1 MIYIEP
7 YIPLV
12 AAFIIAFLVFSFL
25 NNFDFSFGKSAASRV
40 GDFASSDRRGF
51 TDKLGD
57 SLMDRLGLSSAS
69 MELNM
74 LWGQLG
80 GMYKNKTVGSV
91 VGQGVVFAG
100 LGLTF
105 MVLTN
110 NFSPTA
116 IGLLF
121 LAGYYPIMSLQ
132 GDARKV
138 REEVQRTLP
147 ESASLIAAEMM
158 AGSSA
163 ETAVTRASAL
173 PGSLSRMIN
182 DAVEQAQQGGS
193 LLFSRDG
200 IKGVLLAQLRKY
212 QLPQLDAFASQVDLV
227 ASRGSDGPAQ
237 MAEVVRGLAREYR
250 SEVTKQ
256 AEALDGKLLMPITAF
271 FFIPLLAA
279 IFIPLGVSVLQTF

>member
-1 MIYIEP
+1 MTFIEP
-7 YIPLV
+7 YIPFFV
-12 AAFIIAFLVFSFL
+12 ALIISILTFIFV
-25 NNFDFSFGKSAASRV
+25 NGFDFSFGKSAASRV
-40 GDFASSDRRGF
+40 GDFASADRRGF

-69 MELNM
+69 MELNL
-74 LWGQLG
+74 LWGKLG

-91 VGQGVVFAG
+91 VGQGLTFAG
-100 LGLTF
+100 LGIIF
-105 MVLTN
+105 MVLSN
-110 NFSPTA
+110 NYSLT
-116 IGLLF
+116 IMGLVF

-147 ESASLIAAEMM
+147 ETASLIAAEMM

-163 ETAVTRASAL
+163 ETAVTRASVL
-173 PGSLSRMIN
+173 PGSLSRMITE
-182 DAVEQAQQGGS
+182 AVEMAQQSGV
-193 LLFSRDG
+193 LLFSRDK
-200 IKGVLLAQLRKY
+200 IQGVLLAHLRKY
-212 QLPQLDAFASQVDLV
+212 QMPQLDAFASQVDLV

-256 AEALDGKLLMPITAF
+256 AEALDGKLLIPITTF

>member
-1 MIYIEP
+1 MTFIEP
-7 YIPLV
+7 YIP
-12 AAFIIAFLVFSFL
+12 VFSALVIAILAYTFL
-25 NNFDFSFGKSAASRV
+25 NGFDFSFGKSAASRV
-40 GDFASSDRRGF
+40 GDFASADRRGVA
-51 TDKLGD
+51 DKLGD
-57 SLMDRLGLSSAS
+57 GLMDKLGLSSAS
-69 MELNM
+69 MELNL
-74 LWGQLG
+74 LWGKLG

-91 VGQGVVFAG
+91 VGQGIIFSGLVFA
-100 LGLTF
+100 F
-105 MVLTN
+105 MVLSG
-110 NFSPTA
+110 NFSLTTFG
-116 IGLLF
+116 ILF

-147 ESASLIAAEMM
+147 ETASLIAAEMM

-163 ETAVTRASAL
+163 ETSVSRASVL
-173 PGSLSRMIN
+173 PGSLSRMIT
-182 DAVEQAQQGGS
+182 DAVEMAQQSGS
-193 LLFSRDG
+193 LLFSRDK
-200 IKGVLLAQLRKY
+200 IQGVLLGHLRKY
-212 QLPQLDAFASQVDLV
+212 QMPQLDAFASQVDLV

>member
-1 MIYIEP
+1 MNFIEP
-7 YIPLV
+7 YIPIF
-12 AAFIIAFLVFSFL
+12 AALIISILAFTFV
-25 NNFDFSFGKSAASRV
+25 NGFDFSFGKSAASRV
-40 GDFASSDRRGF
+40 GEFAAADRRGF
-51 TDKLGD
+51 ADKLGD
-57 SLMDRLGLSSAS
+57 GIMDKLGLSSAS
-69 MELNM
+69 LELNM
-74 LWGQLG
+74 LWAKLG

-91 VGQGVVFAG
+91 IGQGLIFAG
-100 LGLTF
+100 LVIAF
-105 MVLTN
+105 MVLSSNYSLTVM
-110 NFSPTA
+110 
-116 IGLLF
+116 GLVF
-121 LAGYYPIMSLQ
+121 LAGYYPIMSLN

-163 ETAVTRASAL
+163 ETAVTRASVL

-182 DAVEQAQQGGS
+182 DAVESAQQGGY
-193 LLFSRDG
+193 LLFSRDK
-200 IKGVLLAQLRKY
+200 IQGVLLAHLRKY
-212 QLPQLDAFASQVDLV
+212 QMPQLDAFASQVDLV
-227 ASRGSDGPAQ
+227 SSRGSDGPAQ

>member
-1 MIYIEP
+1 MTFIES
-7 YIPLV
+7 YIPIFSSLIISILSFT
-12 AAFIIAFLVFSFL
+12 FI
-25 NNFDFSFGKSAASRV
+25 NGFDFSFGQSAASRV
-40 GDFASSDRRGF
+40 GEFAAADRRGF

-57 SLMDRLGLSSAS
+57 GLMDRLGLSSDS

-74 LWGQLG
+74 LWAKLG

-91 VGQGVVFAG
+91 VGQGFVFAG
-100 LGLTF
+100 LGIAF
-105 MVLTN
+105 MVLSSNYSVTVM
-110 NFSPTA
+110 
-116 IGLLF
+116 GLVF
-121 LAGYYPIMSLQ
+121 LAGYYPIMSLK

-163 ETAVTRASAL
+163 ETAVTRASVL

-182 DAVEQAQQGGS
+182 DAVEIAQQSGS
-193 LLFSRDG
+193 LLFSRDK
-200 IKGVLLAQLRKY
+200 IQGVLLVHLRKY
-212 QLPQLDAFASQVDLV
+212 QLPQLDAFASQIDLV
-227 ASRGSDGPAQ
+227 SSRGSDGPAQ

-256 AEALDGKLLMPITAF
+256 AEALDSKLLMPITAF
-271 FFIPLLAA
+271 FFIPLLGA